1 MLDATTVLANMEPD
15 IAHQIKS
22 VSKADRDALLM
33 KCASVEC
40 DHLPE
45 HYDAVC
51 HSSGA
56 LWHRLTIEAGVDAML
71 WVAES
76 RS

>member
-1 MLDATTVLANMEPD
+1 MLDQVLAETEFSTLDATTVLANMEPD

-33 KCASVEC
+33 KCAGVEC

-45 HYDAVC
+45 HYEAVC
-51 HSSGA
+51 PN
-56 LWHRLTIEAGVDAML
+56 L
-71 WVAES
+71 VAAAD
-76 RS
+76 

>member
-1 MLDATTVLANMEPD
+1 MLAETEFSMLDATTVLANMEPD

-33 KCASVEC
+33 KCAGVEC

-56 LWHRLTIEAGVDAML
+56 ATD
-71 WVAES
+71 
-76 RS
+76 